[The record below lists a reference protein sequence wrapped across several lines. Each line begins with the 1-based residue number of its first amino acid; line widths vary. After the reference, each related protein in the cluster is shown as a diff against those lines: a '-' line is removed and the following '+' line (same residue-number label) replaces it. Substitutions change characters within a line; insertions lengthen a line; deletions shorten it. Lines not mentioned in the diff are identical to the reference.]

1 MEINPLVPRRSPTPP
16 IAKRVG
22 RLFTTFRNLLEVWP
36 DDVYEADIVQGSL
49 LGQPI
54 TYVVNPEYLRILL
67 KDEAHKLV
75 RDDAMTRALEPA
87 LGAGLLTSDGRA
99 WQAQR
104 RVVAPA
110 FRPER
115 VRTFIPAM
123 VGAAERTLRRWQ
135 DGARESV
142 VDLQA
147 EMMRTSFDAIIGTI
161 VSDEGDINSLAFGAA
176 MDTYLGQTNWKMA
189 FGILG
194 APGWLPHPGS
204 LAGKRAA
211 RTLRA
216 MVSDVIR
223 QRRRRGQAGD
233 DLLGTMMTASDP
245 ETGEPF
251 DDQWL
256 IDNLLTFVMAGH
268 ETTAL
273 VIAWAL
279 RLIAG
284 HPETRQ
290 RILDEVASTPSF
302 LADPLAVD
310 QLAYTRQVVFE
321 TMRLFPP
328 AALLVRRTAESVR
341 LGDFDIPAGRSI
353 HIPVYALHRHRRFWD
368 DPDKFDPDRF
378 DPERHQSRHRFTF
391 LPFGGGRRVCVGM
404 GMAVT
409 ECLVVLATLL
419 PHVDFEP
426 LGPTLPR
433 THLRVT
439 LRPVGGLQVLLR
451 PHARV

>member
-1 MEINPLVPRRSPTPP
+1 MEIGSLVTRRRPTLPLL
-16 IAKRVG
+16 KRVG
-22 RLFTTFRNLLEVWP
+22 RTFTTFRNLLEVWP
-36 DDVYEADIVQGSL
+36 DDVYEADIVEGSI

-54 TYVVNPEYLRILL
+54 TYVVNPEYLSILL

-87 LGAGLLTSDGRA
+87 LGAGLLTSDGRV
-99 WQAQR
+99 WQTQR

-115 VRTFIPAM
+115 VRTFIPAF

-135 DGARESV
+135 DGSRETV

-147 EMMRTSFDAIIGTI
+147 EMMRTSFDAMIGTI
-161 VSDEGDINSLAFGAA
+161 VSDEEDIDSRAFGAA

-189 FGILG
+189 FGIIG
-194 APGWLPHPGS
+194 APGWLPHPGL

-211 RTLRA
+211 RTLRSMMA
-216 MVSDVIR
+216 DVIQ
-223 QRRRRGQAGD
+223 QRRRRGQTGD
-233 DLLGTMMTASDP
+233 DLLGTMMKASDP
-245 ETGEPF
+245 ETRETF

-284 HPETRQ
+284 HPETRR
-290 RILDEVASTPSF
+290 RILDEVANTPSF
-302 LADPLAVD
+302 LADPLALD
-310 QLAYTRQVVFE
+310 QLTYTRQVVFE

-328 AALLVRRTAESVR
+328 AALLVRRTTESVR
-341 LGDFDIPAGRSI
+341 LGDVHIPGGRSI
-353 HIPVYALHRHRRFWD
+353 HIPVYALHRHRRFWN

-378 DPERHQSRHRFTF
+378 DAEGQESRHRFTF

-419 PHVDFEP
+419 PHIDLEP
-426 LGPTLPR
+426 SRPTLPR

-439 LRPVGGLQVLLR
+439 LRPVGGLPVLLR
-451 PHARV
+451 LRANA

>member
-1 MEINPLVPRRSPTPP
+1 MQIGSLVLRRSSTLP
-16 IAKRVG
+16 IANRIG

-36 DDVYEADIVQGSL
+36 DDVYEADIVQGSI

-67 KDEAHKLV
+67 TDEAHKLV

-87 LGAGLLTSDGRA
+87 LGAGLLTSDGRV

-135 DGARESV
+135 GSSRGRV

-161 VSDEGDINSLAFGAA
+161 VSDEGDINSVAFGAA
-176 MDTYLGQTNWKMA
+176 MDTYLGQTNWKIA

-211 RTLRA
+211 CTLRS

-223 QRRRRGQAGD
+223 QRRRQGHAGD
-233 DLLGTMMTASDP
+233 DLLGTLMAASDP
-245 ETGEPF
+245 ETGEMF
-251 DDQWL
+251 DEQWL

-279 RLIAG
+279 RLIADY
-284 HPETRQ
+284 PEIRR
-290 RILDEVASTPSF
+290 RILDEIASTSSF
-302 LADPLAVD
+302 LADPLALD
-310 QLAYTRQVVFE
+310 QLVYTRQVVFE

-328 AALLVRRTAESVR
+328 AALLVRRTTESVR
-341 LGDFDIPAGRSI
+341 LGDFDIPGGRSI

-378 DPERHQSRHRFTF
+378 DPQRHQSRHRFTF
-391 LPFGGGRRVCVGM
+391 LPFGAGRRVCVGM
-404 GMAVT
+404 GLAMT

-419 PHVDFEP
+419 PHVDLAP
-426 LGPTLPR
+426 LRPTLPQ

-439 LRPVGGLQVLLR
+439 LRPVGGLPVLLR
-451 PHARV
+451 LRASA

>member
-1 MEINPLVPRRSPTPP
+1 
-16 IAKRVG
+16 
-22 RLFTTFRNLLEVWP
+22 
-36 DDVYEADIVQGSL
+36 
-49 LGQPI
+49 
-54 TYVVNPEYLRILL
+54 
-67 KDEAHKLV
+67 HKLV

-87 LGAGLLTSDGRA
+87 LGTGLLTSDGRV

-115 VRTFIPAM
+115 VRTFIPAF
-123 VGAAERTLRRWQ
+123 VGAAERTLQRWQ
-135 DGARESV
+135 NGSRESI

-147 EMMRTSFDAIIGTI
+147 EMMRTAFDAIIGTI
-161 VSDEGDINSLAFGAA
+161 VSDEKGLDSPAFGAA

-189 FGILG
+189 LGIFG

-211 RTLRA
+211 RSLRS
-216 MVSDVIR
+216 MMTDVIW
-223 QRRRRGQAGD
+223 QRRRRGQASD
-233 DLLGTMMTASDP
+233 DLLGTMMTATDP
-245 ETGEPF
+245 ETGNTF

-284 HPETRQ
+284 HPEIRQ

-302 LADPLAVD
+302 LADPLALD
-310 QLAYTRQVVFE
+310 QLTYTRQVVFE

-328 AALLVRRTAESVR
+328 AALLVRRTTESVC
-341 LGDFDIPAGRSI
+341 LGDVHIPAGRSI

-368 DPDKFDPDRF
+368 DPEKFDPDRF
-378 DPERHQSRHRFTF
+378 DVGSQQCRHRFTF

-426 LGPTLPR
+426 LRPTLPR

-439 LRPVGGLQVLLR
+439 LRPVGGLPVLLR
-451 PHARV
+451 LRGASA

>member
-1 MEINPLVPRRSPTPP
+1 ML
-16 IAKRVG
+16 
-22 RLFTTFRNLLEVWP
+22 TTFHNLLEVWP

-87 LGAGLLTSDGRA
+87 LGAGLLTSDGGV

-115 VRTFIPAM
+115 INTFIPAM
-123 VGAAERTLRRWQ
+123 VRAAERTLRRWQ
-135 DGARESV
+135 DGSRESV
-142 VDLQA
+142 VDLQV
-147 EMMRTSFDAIIGTI
+147 EMMRTAFDAIMGTI
-161 VSDEGDINSLAFGAA
+161 VSDEESINSLAFGAA

-211 RTLRA
+211 RMLRS
-216 MVSDVIR
+216 MMSDVILR
-223 QRRRRGQAGD
+223 RRRRGQAGD
-233 DLLGTMMTASDP
+233 DLLGMMMTASDP
-245 ETGEPF
+245 ETGETF
-251 DDQWL
+251 DDEWL

-279 RLIAG
+279 RLIAE

-290 RILDEVASTPSF
+290 RILDEIAGTTSCP
-302 LADPLAVD
+302 ADPLALD
-310 QLAYTRQVVFE
+310 QLTYTRQVIFE

-328 AALLVRRTAESVR
+328 AALLVRRTTESVR
-341 LGDFDIPAGRSI
+341 LGDFHIPGDRSI
-353 HIPVYALHRHRRFWD
+353 HIPVYALHRHRRLWD

-378 DPERHQSRHRFTF
+378 NPEHVQARHRFTF
-391 LPFGGGRRVCVGM
+391 LPFGAGRRVCIGM
-404 GMAVT
+404 GMAMT

-419 PHVDFEP
+419 PHVDIESLSP
-426 LGPTLPR
+426 ILPR

-439 LRPVGGLQVLLR
+439 LRPVGGLPVLLR
-451 PHARV
+451 PHGASA